1 MCAVSNAF
9 RRVRTDM
16 VPRWLLRLG
25 CLGTVSYPGVVVLL
39 TDESLG

>member
-1 MCAVSNAF
+1 MCAVSNTF

-25 CLGTVSYPGVVVLL
+25 CLGTASSSGVVALL
-39 TDESLG
+39 TDESLW